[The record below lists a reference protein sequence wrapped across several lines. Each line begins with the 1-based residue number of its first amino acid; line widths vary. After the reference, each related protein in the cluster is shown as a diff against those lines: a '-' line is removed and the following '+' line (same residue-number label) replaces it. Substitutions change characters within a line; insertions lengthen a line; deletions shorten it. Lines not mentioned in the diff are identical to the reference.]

1 MELGIELPL
10 IESNV
15 LALWKQKN
23 NPLHDIVNWDKND
36 RTFAWTTT
44 VVNDNVGFGVYCDDY
59 DYDGDDELGWPCPWS
74 VAPSRY
80 RALLP
85 D

>member
-1 MELGIELPL
+1 MDDYMEPAIELPL
-10 IESNV
+10 MDSNV
-15 LALWKQKN
+15 FALSKQKN

-36 RTFAWTTT
+36 RTFAWTMT
-44 VVNDNVGFGVYCDDY
+44 VVNDNVGFGVYCD
-59 DYDGDDELGWPCPWS
+59 GDDELGWPGPWS

-80 RALLP
+80 RTLQP